1 MVSSAKSLSLRSI
14 VFLLFFSMAVFPLPA
29 RGNAEPDRVQGE
41 IRIMDYYGREI
52 VLGEAA
58 ETVISLSPGITETV
72 FALGYGHRLV
82 GRTSYCDYPAEAAS
96 VPSLGSLTEPD
107 IEAIVALSPD
117 VVIASTH
124 FPEDALNRLID
135 AGQNVA
141 VLMGQESFQGTYDGI
156 LRPVSELLG
165 DPKAGEKLISS
176 MEATVTDALIK
187 VAAFSENPTVYYV
200 VGFGEGGDW
209 TAGGDTFIGQ
219 MIEMAGAV
227 NIAADVSGWAFSIE
241 SIVDR
246 DPDLIL
252 LPGWAEAI
260 FVTTPIYSDLRAVG
274 NGNVIVIDENAIVR
288 QGPRL
293 ADGFASLVDIIGSVH

>member
-1 MVSSAKSLSLRSI
+1 
-14 VFLLFFSMAVFPLPA
+14 
-29 RGNAEPDRVQGE
+29 
-41 IRIMDYYGREI
+41 
-52 VLGEAA
+52 
-58 ETVISLSPGITETV
+58 
-72 FALGYGHRLV
+72 
-82 GRTSYCDYPAEAAS
+82 
-96 VPSLGSLTEPD
+96 
-107 IEAIVALSPD
+107 
-117 VVIASTH
+117 
-124 FPEDALNRLID
+124 
-135 AGQNVA
+135 
-141 VLMGQESFQGTYDGI
+141 
-156 LRPVSELLG
+156 
-165 DPKAGEKLISS
+165 

-187 VAAFSENPTVYYV
+187 VVGFSENPTVYYV
-200 VGFGEGGDW
+200 IGFGEGGDW

-274 NGNVIVIDENAIVR
+274 NGNVIAIDEDAIVR

-293 ADGFASLVDIIGSVH
+293 ADGFASLVDIIGSVL